1 MIAILTN
8 RDYCM
13 EKNVTTS
20 ERIDILMNQ
29 MLGVDSIFKNNG
41 DCIAS
46 PKGLFTYNKNNNSYD
61 NKVDFFYS
69 FQEFVNIDAKNY
81 VSSILKASN
90 ISLANDKYLHIV
102 IDQEYY
108 WLFNLGTR
116 WELESKKEELPD
128 FIRNDID
135 IVYEEK
141 DGSFE
146 KYYSIP
152 FVNKSDEIIYRF
164 NSKSLDFQ
172 NDELFQQSIINFAKN
187 FSDYELSL
195 KELLGDFDNIINGF
209 EIQMY

>member
-1 MIAILTN
+1 MIAILN
-8 RDYCM
+8 NGDYRM
-13 EKNVTTS
+13 EKNVITS
-20 ERIDILMNQ
+20 ERINNLMNQ
-29 MLGVDSIFKNNG
+29 ILGINSIFKNNG

-90 ISLANDKYLHIV
+90 ISLAKDKYLHII
-102 IDQEYY
+102 IDHEYY

-164 NSKSLDFQ
+164 NSKSLDFK
-172 NDELFQQSIINFAKN
+172 NDELFQQSVINFAKT
-187 FSDYELSL
+187 FSDCELSL